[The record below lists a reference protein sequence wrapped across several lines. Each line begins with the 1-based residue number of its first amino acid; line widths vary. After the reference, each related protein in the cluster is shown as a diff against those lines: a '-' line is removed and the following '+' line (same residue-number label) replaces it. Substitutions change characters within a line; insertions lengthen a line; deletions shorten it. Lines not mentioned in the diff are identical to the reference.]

1 MLTSWQREVAFIS
14 DVTVDASG
22 EAVGLVVRSSGGLAG
37 SSSNGLWRMSCRGLS
52 DCSLNRTAE
61 NSNDISVQG
70 VSSGVPDTSP
80 DDLAQGSP

>member
-37 SSSNGLWRMSCRGLS
+37 SSSNGLGRISCRGLS
-52 DCSLNRTAE
+52 DCSLN
-61 NSNDISVQG
+61 DISVQG
-70 VSSGVPDTSP
+70 FSSGVPDTSP